1 MYKFHK
7 DRGLLN
13 DDDQIVQI
21 VKSHC
26 SEKERIRLGKLLA
39 DTLNAQAHFSNRLK
53 SIAMHKKPIQPPP
66 APDKHPKSIET
77 ISDGFGSV
85 WAKKCPH
92 CGKNKM
98 VVVRPGKAQCDNCE

>member
-39 DTLNAQAHFSNRLK
+39 EALNREPKDKLVQACIRQT
-53 SIAMHKKPIQPPP
+53 KP
-66 APDKHPKSIET
+66 PKSIET
-77 ISDGFGSV
+77 VSDGFGSV
-85 WAKKCPH
+85 WAKKCPD
-92 CGKNKM
+92 CDIGTM
-98 VVVRPGKAQCDNCE
+98 VVVRPGKVQCDYCG